1 MYLSGRLIFLSKL
14 EKNIKI
20 VSFNIFGNT
29 LEGVKFKKIVLS
41 SEIIQIEERSS
52 ELTILD

>member
-41 SEIIQIEERSS
+41 SEIIQIEESS

>member
-1 MYLSGRLIFLSKL
+1 M

-41 SEIIQIEERSS
+41 SEIQIEESSS